1 MPHRLLTAWLGRPRL
16 ARMAK
21 DFLLGCHG
29 RGTARIPGQP
39 ISVDER
45 FRMVKESG
53 VFDFID
59 RLPQP
64 GEEKEYL
71 NASEKYG
78 LPLKTGLWTYHKG
91 KDDAKLI
98 DNLKLAKSAGG
109 EIHNVMLFTKHAD
122 GHPVSD
128 QEVVEFYLYAYEEA
142 QKVGIDITFEI
153 HIECWSEDFRRVLP
167 VAREVRKRGVPF
179 NAQLDHSHA
188 VLKLE
193 SAEEQDISGIRA
205 DVEAGRLV
213 LDPFEA
219 RSIYDDWLAENI
231 LLWASMRP
239 VAPNGPKNL
248 WAKHPDGRMGRAC
261 QYPFVRPR
269 PGEWHSPWYAYK
281 LEPSKEITRK
291 VLRDIRD
298 NPGSRIRFIT
308 TEIIDLPD
316 YGDGAKYSLFEQNAA
331 AGRWI
336 RQTWKDMQVTG
347 R

>member
-1 MPHRLLTAWLGRPRL
+1 
-16 ARMAK
+16 MAK

-29 RGTARIPGQP
+29 RGAAQIPGQP

-45 FRMVKESG
+45 FRLVKETG
-53 VFDFID
+53 VFDFFD
-59 RLPQP
+59 RLPQA

-71 NASEKYG
+71 KAAEKYG
-78 LPLKTGLWTYHKG
+78 LPIKTGLWMYRKG
-91 KDDAKLI
+91 KDDEQLI
-98 DNLKLAKSAGG
+98 RNLRLAKDAGG
-109 EIHNVMLFTKHAD
+109 EIHNVMLYTHNAD

-128 QEVVEFYLYAYEEA
+128 AEVVDFYLYAYEQA
-142 QKVGIDITFEI
+142 GRAGIDITFEI
-153 HIECWSEDFRRVLP
+153 HIEMWSEDFRRVLP

-179 NAQLDHSHA
+179 NAQLDHSHV
-188 VLKLE
+188 VLKME

-219 RSIYDDWLAENI
+219 RSIYDEWLEENI
-231 LLWASMRP
+231 LLWASLRA
-239 VAPNGPKNL
+239 VAPSGPKNL
-248 WAKHPDGRMGRAC
+248 WAKHPDGQPGRAC

-269 PGEWHSPWYAYK
+269 PGEWHSQWHAYK

-336 RQTWKDMQVTG
+336 RDEWQRIKAEKG
-347 R
+347 K